1 VHLNALSNPTCI
13 NAMLNRRIPFTIFTT
28 FLIIYCIS
36 LSAQHV
42 ANKKRLAERTDLR
55 IMFYNVE
62 NFFDWIDDPHT
73 SDDEFTP
80 KGQMHWTQKRFS
92 AKVNNL
98 YKVIVAAGDWE
109 PPEIVSFAEVE
120 NRYVL
125 NQLVSETP
133 LLKYPYEIVHHD
145 SPDQRGIDVALIYRF
160 DRLYKI
166 SEKIFRI
173 DYADHDIPGTR
184 DILYCVFKI
193 NMKDTIHVFVNHWPS
208 RSGGQLSS
216 EKNRLYVASVL
227 KSKTDSLFGLNQKP
241 KIVILGDFNDQPD
254 NKSLKEILEARLLED
269 IPRSGQ
275 LYNLS
280 SCKSKKNS
288 YGTHKYQGNWSILD
302 QVIVSGDLL
311 HKNGIYLL
319 PDAYKIFNLP
329 FLLEPDDKYLGSKP
343 YRTYSGYK
351 YHGGFSDHLPVYI
364 EIKFS
369 R

>member
-1 VHLNALSNPTCI
+1 MSALNNHTCI
-13 NAMLNRRIPFTIFTT
+13 NAMLIRKIPFTIFGA
-28 FLIIYCIS
+28 FLVICSIG

-42 ANKKRLAERTDLR
+42 ANVKRHSERTDFR

-62 NFFDWIDDPHT
+62 NFFDWFDDPCT
-73 SDDEFTP
+73 RDDEFMP
-80 KGQMHWTQKRFS
+80 AGQMHWTERRFRV
-92 AKVNNL
+92 KLNNM
-98 YKVIVAAGDWE
+98 YKVIVAAGEWE

-125 NQLVSETP
+125 SQLVSETP
-133 LLKYPYEIVHHD
+133 LLKYHYEIVHHD
-145 SPDQRGIDVALIYRF
+145 SPDQRGIDVALIYRS
-160 DRLYKI
+160 DRMYKI
-166 SEKIFRI
+166 SDRIFRI
-173 DYADHDIPGTR
+173 DYADPDIPGTR

-193 NMKDTIHVFVNHWPS
+193 NRKDTIHVFVNHWPS

-216 EKNRLYVASVL
+216 EKNRFYVAAVL
-227 KSKTDSLFGLNQKP
+227 KSKTDSLFRLNHKQ

-254 NKSLKEILEARLLED
+254 NKSLKEILEAKLLED
-269 IPRSGQ
+269 TPESEQ

-280 SCKSKKNS
+280 SCPSKRTS
-288 YGTHKYQGNWSILD
+288 CGTHKYQGNWSILD

-311 HKNGIYLL
+311 HQNGIYLL
-319 PDAYKIFNLP
+319 PDAYKIFDPP
-329 FLLEPDDKYLGSKP
+329 FLLEPDDRYLGSKP

-364 EIKFS
+364 DIIFS